1 VSSIFINPTL
11 NEIYLFNFFALQV
24 LVAMASIPA
33 IFVLS
38 KTGGFVGIWVA
49 LTIFMGLRTFA
60 GVWR

>member
-1 VSSIFINPTL
+1 MKFPCL
-11 NEIYLFNFFALQV
+11 IYSLQV
-24 LVAMASIPA
+24 LVATASIAA